1 MLKGS
6 TKIQLFNG
14 DTGKETYSTEKHN
27 EVTKAVEKTWQIVN
41 IGVGCLGKTYAA
53 TQGTY
58 DSINYT
64 RLMPN
69 PDITEMMGGLILFDR
84 TVPSGS
90 LFAPAEN
97 EPVGYGG
104 YDTINTIGSQM
115 LGNYN
120 ATESSIDLEKKKVT
134 FVWDFPTNVANGEI
148 NSICLTNIGTGL
160 GKFYGIDISNYYP
173 STYEYMNVSG
183 MTNNVGK
190 NDGNYKVNNDITVC
204 VDTDNHIFYTVRIV
218 RNNTDSDLTKSNTIA
233 IRKWKFSHVFNNV
246 FHNMKKSGTD
256 RPAPPSYYYEKE
268 IMLDGIDIVTD
279 SSNGNANFCMFSHGT
294 TLYITGTTK
303 NEGFVKGMTVKLAKI
318 DMSADDPKA
327 NYVTVKCPD
336 SYTLRFNTYYR
347 YGDKRSGNNI
357 HVFCTDGKYVYAG
370 TEEGFIIRMSLTNI
384 SDSSAVTPAIHPD
397 YYKGGNY
404 EDDNIDKMYY
414 LNGRIFTYHIG
425 GNTTYNIINPV
436 TGTYKSVN
444 SCGYDFD
451 NVPVLNGLVDD
462 ACGSARITG
471 WLATINNLEEP
482 IKKTP
487 SSTMKITYTIS
498 EG

>member
-6 TKIQLFNG
+6 TKIQLFDG

-41 IGVGCLGKTYAA
+41 MGVGVLGNRSGSVRNLNSYPDTD
-53 TQGTY
+53 T
-58 DSINYT
+58 I
-64 RLMPN
+64 LHN
-69 PDITEMMGGLILFDR
+69 PEAMYMMGGLILFDR

-160 GKFYGIDISNYYP
+160 GKFYGIDVPDYFP
-173 STYEYMNVSG
+173 DTYQYLNTSG

-190 NDGNYKVNNDITVC
+190 NDGNRKVNNDITVC
-204 VDTDNHIFYTVRIV
+204 VDTENHIFYTVRIV
-218 RNNTDSDLTKSNTIA
+218 RNTTDSDLTKSNTIA
-233 IRKWKFSHVFNNV
+233 IRKWKFSHVFNTV
-246 FHNMKKSGTD
+246 FNHMKGQNFKRS
-256 RPAPPSYYYEKE
+256 APPSHYYEKD

-279 SSNGNANFCMFSHGT
+279 PSNGNANFCIFSYGT
-294 TLYITGTTK
+294 TLYITGTTT

-318 DMSADDPKA
+318 NMSADDPHA
-327 NYVTVKCPD
+327 EYVTVKCPD
-336 SYTLRFNTYYR
+336 AYTLRFNTLSN
-347 YGDKRSGNNI
+347 YGRKIKGSSNYAL
-357 HVFCTDGKYVYAG
+357 CTDGKYVYAG
-370 TEEGFIIRMSLTNI
+370 TDEGFIIRMSMTNI
-384 SDSSAVTPAIHPD
+384 SDSSAVTEAIVPSDLDKYQYNNYD
-397 YYKGGNY
+397 YL
-404 EDDNIDKMYY
+404 YY
-414 LNGRIFTYHIG
+414 LDGRIFANSVIHNRSREY
-425 GNTTYNIINPV
+425 IINPV
-436 TGTYKSVN
+436 TGRYKRVN
-444 SCGYDFD
+444 NLNHDFD
-451 NVPVLNGLVDD
+451 NVPVVNGLVDD
-462 ACGSARITG
+462 VADDARITG
-471 WLATINNLEEP
+471 WLATINNLEDP